1 MSKFT
6 LDFNENDYS
15 EEEDYSDIVASDEEF
30 EEPEIK
36 SPTLVKE
43 RKPLGPIVLGRNK
56 PVPVE
61 PEHPKPV
68 KPKQP
73 MSWGKISNNNP
84 LVNIREVLT
93 KTEKTSPLIVK
104 PQEKPSE
111 PTVVVETPQVKD
123 VAPAKAFK
131 TRFCNYQV
139 SGKCRRE
146 ECFFAHSFSEISE
159 CKYGK
164 RCKFIRTEKKCTFSH
179 CETGKEYTS
188 RLSLNIPSNML

>member
-1 MSKFT
+1 
-6 LDFNENDYS
+6 
-15 EEEDYSDIVASDEEF
+15 
-30 EEPEIK
+30 
-36 SPTLVKE
+36 
-43 RKPLGPIVLGRNK
+43 
-56 PVPVE
+56 VE

-73 MSWGKISNNNP
+73 MSWGKISINNP
-84 LVNIREVLT
+84 LVNIRDVLT
-93 KTEKTSPLIVK
+93 KTEKTIPLIEK
-104 PQEKPSE
+104 HQEKPTEPE
-111 PTVVVETPQVKD
+111 PTVVVETLPQVKNE
-123 VAPAKAFK
+123 APAKAFK

-146 ECFFAHSFSEISE
+146 ECLFAHSFSEISE